1 MKRNIIS
8 LLTFLIVSLTVSGQT
23 GDKSRRDISPEE
35 MARKRSETLK
45 AKLQLT
51 DAQTTQVYN
60 ELVKTQNLI
69 KQKRNEIK
77 EARQNHQNAMKGILT
92 PEQFEKLK
100 ENQNSQREMNRNRRL
115 NRQNS
120 GNEGDDDA
128 PVKSPPP
135 PKN

>member
-1 MKRNIIS
+1 M
-8 LLTFLIVSLTVSGQT
+8 FLIVSITVSGQS

-35 MARKRSETLK
+35 MASKRSETLK

-51 DAQTTQVYN
+51 DAQTTQVYS
-60 ELVKTQNLI
+60 EILKTQNLI

-77 EARQNHQNAMKGILT
+77 EARQAQQNAMKGILT

-100 ENQNSQREMNRNRRL
+100 ENQNSQREMMKTRRM

-120 GNEGDDDA
+120 DNEGDDN
-128 PVKSPPP
+128 SPSKTTPP
-135 PKN
+135 SKN

>member
-1 MKRNIIS
+1 M
-8 LLTFLIVSLTVSGQT
+8 FLIVSIAVSGQS
-23 GDKSRRDISPEE
+23 GDKSRRYISPEE

-60 ELVKTQNLI
+60 EMLKTQNLI
-69 KQKRNEIK
+69 KQKRYEIK
-77 EARQNHQNAMKGILT
+77 EVRQAHQNAMKGILT

-100 ENQNSQREMNRNRRL
+100 ENQNSQREMMKNRRM

-120 GNEGDDDA
+120 ENEGDDN
-128 PVKSPPP
+128 SPSKPTPP
-135 PKN
+135 SKN

>member
-1 MKRNIIS
+1 M
-8 LLTFLIVSLTVSGQT
+8 FLIVSITVSGQSD
-23 GDKSRRDISPEE
+23 GKNRRDISPEE

-60 ELVKTQNLI
+60 ELLKTVNLI

-77 EARQNHQNAMKGILT
+77 EIRQNHQNVMKGILT

-100 ENQNSQREMNRNRRL
+100 ENQNSQREMMKNRRM
-115 NRQNS
+115 NRQDSDTEGNDNS
-120 GNEGDDDA
+120 
-128 PVKSPPP
+128 PSKPTPPS
-135 PKN
+135 KN

>member
-1 MKRNIIS
+1 M
-8 LLTFLIVSLTVSGQT
+8 FLIVSITVSGQS

-35 MARKRSETLK
+35 MASKRSETLK

-51 DAQTTQVYN
+51 DAQTTQVYS
-60 ELVKTQNLI
+60 EILKTQNLI

-77 EARQNHQNAMKGILT
+77 EARQAHQNAMKGILT

-100 ENQNSQREMNRNRRL
+100 ENQNSQREMMKTRRM

-120 GNEGDDDA
+120 DNEGDDN
-128 PVKSPPP
+128 SPSKTTPP
-135 PKN
+135 SKN